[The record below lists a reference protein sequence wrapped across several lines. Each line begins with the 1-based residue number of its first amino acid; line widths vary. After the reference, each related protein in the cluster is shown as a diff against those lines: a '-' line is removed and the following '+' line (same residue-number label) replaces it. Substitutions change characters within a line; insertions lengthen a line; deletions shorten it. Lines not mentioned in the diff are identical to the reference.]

1 MSSKEKEIE
10 KKQLMIWAC
19 QEIEKHVS
27 AGSFGTLTIA
37 MANGVI
43 SNVKSE
49 INKKPPVD
57 VDHELP

>member
-1 MSSKEKEIE
+1 MTDSKEKE
-10 KKQLMIWAC
+10 KKTLMIWAC
-19 QEIEKHVS
+19 KEIEKHVS

-43 SNVKSE
+43 SAVKSE

-57 VDHELP
+57 VDLEIP